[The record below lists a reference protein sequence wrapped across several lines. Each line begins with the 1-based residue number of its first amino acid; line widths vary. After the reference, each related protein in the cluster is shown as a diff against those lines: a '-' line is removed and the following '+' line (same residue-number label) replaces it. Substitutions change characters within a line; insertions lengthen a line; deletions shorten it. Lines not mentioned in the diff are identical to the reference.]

1 MENMKKEMNKNMGNM
16 EEMNNRMKELTDL
29 IKNKLIV

>member
-1 MENMKKEMNKNMGNM
+1 MKKEMNKNMGNM